1 MSLAKLCNQDA
12 TVLKFFQKGELLKG
26 KKSVVGAIILSGAVG
41 LASGP
46 AWSQEAPGET
56 RQPNPNL
63 TRPGRGDNDIP
74 GAQQTG
80 TPELSKNDMQ
90 KVEEA
95 LRAKGYQ
102 VGKIDGVA
110 DDDARKAIRSFQQD
124 NGMPITGMV
133 DQRTADR
140 LGVRLSAK
148 GGRSQEGSTSG
159 MPGRESPQTKSG
171 DDQNLPPSGT
181 RR

>member
-1 MSLAKLCNQDA
+1 
-12 TVLKFFQKGELLKG
+12 
-26 KKSVVGAIILSGAVG
+26 
-41 LASGP
+41 
-46 AWSQEAPGET
+46 
-56 RQPNPNL
+56 
-63 TRPGRGDNDIP
+63 
-74 GAQQTG
+74 
-80 TPELSKNDMQ
+80 MQ

-140 LGVRLSAK
+140 LGVRFGAK
-148 GGRSQEGSTSG
+148 DGRSYDRSTSG
-159 MPGRESPQTKSG
+159 MPGHGSAPRSQAG

>member
-1 MSLAKLCNQDA
+1 MKRRKSL
-12 TVLKFFQKGELLKG
+12 
-26 KKSVVGAIILSGAVG
+26 VGAIVLSSAVG
-41 LASGP
+41 LVSGP

-63 TRPGRGDNDIP
+63 TRPGRGENNIP
-74 GAQQTG
+74 GTSQRG
-80 TPELSKNDMQ
+80 TLELSKNDMQ
-90 KVEEA
+90 KVKEA

-102 VGKIDGVA
+102 VGKIDGTA
-110 DDDARKAIRSFQQD
+110 DDDTRKAIRSFQQD

-140 LGVRLSAK
+140 LGVRLSGKAGK
-148 GGRSQEGSTSG
+148 SQDRSTSG
-159 MPGRESPQTKSG
+159 MPGDSGATPRSRVG
-171 DDQNLPPSGT
+171 DDQTSPPSGT

>member
-1 MSLAKLCNQDA
+1 MNK
-12 TVLKFFQKGELLKG
+12 
-26 KKSVVGAIILSGAVG
+26 KKSVVGAIILSSAVG

-46 AWSQEAPGET
+46 VWSQEAPGET
-56 RQPNPNL
+56 RQPDPQL
-63 TRPGRGDNDIP
+63 TRPGRGENDIP
-74 GAQQTG
+74 GAQQFG
-80 TPELSKNDMQ
+80 TPELSKNDMR

-124 NGMPITGMV
+124 NGMPITGVV

-140 LGVRLSAK
+140 LGVRVSANA
-148 GGRSQEGSTSG
+148 GRSQDRSRSG
-159 MPGRESPQTKSG
+159 MPEQGGTAPRSRTG
-171 DDQNLPPSGT
+171 DDQSQPASGT

>member
-1 MSLAKLCNQDA
+1 MSR
-12 TVLKFFQKGELLKG
+12 
-26 KKSVVGAIILSGAVG
+26 KKSLVGAIVLSSAVG
-41 LASGP
+41 LVSGP

-56 RQPNPNL
+56 RQPDPNL
-63 TRPGRGDNDIP
+63 TRPGRGENDIP
-74 GAQQTG
+74 GTGQRG

-95 LRAKGYQ
+95 LHAKGYQ
-102 VGKIDGVA
+102 VGKIDGTA

-148 GGRSQEGSTSG
+148 GGRSQDPSTSG
-159 MPGRESPQTKSG
+159 MPGRGAAAPRSQAGDNQTP
-171 DDQNLPPSGT
+171 LPSGT

>member
-1 MSLAKLCNQDA
+1 M
-12 TVLKFFQKGELLKG
+12 
-26 KKSVVGAIILSGAVG
+26 
-41 LASGP
+41 
-46 AWSQEAPGET
+46 
-56 RQPNPNL
+56 R
-63 TRPGRGDNDIP
+63 
-74 GAQQTG
+74 
-80 TPELSKNDMQ
+80 
-90 KVEEA
+90 KVEDA

-140 LGVRLSAK
+140 LGVRLSANA
-148 GGRSQEGSTSG
+148 GRSQERSTSG
-159 MPGRESPQTKSG
+159 MPEQGTQPKSPRSQSG
-171 DDQNLPPSGT
+171 DDQSLPPSET

>member
-1 MSLAKLCNQDA
+1 MKKRKSLL
-12 TVLKFFQKGELLKG
+12 
-26 KKSVVGAIILSGAVG
+26 GAIILSSAVG
-41 LASGP
+41 LVSGP
-46 AWSQEAPGET
+46 ALSQEAPGET
-56 RQPNPNL
+56 RQPDPNL
-63 TRPGRGDNDIP
+63 TRPGRGEGDIP
-74 GAQQTG
+74 GAHQRG

-95 LRAKGYQ
+95 LHAKGYK
-102 VGKIDGVA
+102 VGKIDGTA

-124 NGMPITGMV
+124 NGLPITGMV

-140 LGVRLSAK
+140 LGVRFSAK
-148 GGRSQEGSTSG
+148 GGRSQDPSTSG
-159 MPGRESPQTKSG
+159 MPGQGAAPRSQAG

>member
-1 MSLAKLCNQDA
+1 M
-12 TVLKFFQKGELLKG
+12 
-26 KKSVVGAIILSGAVG
+26 KKRNSAVGAFILSGVVG
-41 LASGP
+41 LVSGP

-56 RQPNPNL
+56 RQPDPNL
-63 TRPGRGDNDIP
+63 TRPGRSEGDIP
-74 GAQQTG
+74 GAHQTG

-95 LRAKGYQ
+95 LQAKGYK
-102 VGKIDGVA
+102 VGKIDGTA

-124 NGMPITGMV
+124 NGLPITGMV

-140 LGVRLSAK
+140 LGVRISAK
-148 GGRSQEGSTSG
+148 ASRSQDRSTSG
-159 MPGRESPQTKSG
+159 VPGQGGAAPRSQAG

>member
-1 MSLAKLCNQDA
+1 MQRDEFLRKENYMKRKKL
-12 TVLKFFQKGELLKG
+12 
-26 KKSVVGAIILSGAVG
+26 VVGAMILSGAVG
-41 LASGP
+41 LVSGP
-46 AWSQEAPGET
+46 AWSQDEAPGET
-56 RQPNPNL
+56 RKPNPNM
-63 TRPGRGDNDIP
+63 TRQGRGENSIP
-74 GAQQTG
+74 GVDQKG
-80 TPELSKNDMQ
+80 TPELSKNDMR

-140 LGVRLSAK
+140 LGVRLSTKAGK
-148 GGRSQEGSTSG
+148 SQDRSTSG
-159 MPGRESPQTKSG
+159 MPEQGGTAPRSPTG
-171 DDQNLPPSGT
+171 DDQSLPPSGT

>member
-1 MSLAKLCNQDA
+1 MGRRKSL
-12 TVLKFFQKGELLKG
+12 
-26 KKSVVGAIILSGAVG
+26 VGAFVLSSAVG
-41 LASGP
+41 LVSGP

-63 TRPGRGDNDIP
+63 TRPGRGENDIP
-74 GAQQTG
+74 GASQG

-90 KVEEA
+90 KVKEA

-102 VGKIDGVA
+102 VGKIDGTA
-110 DDDARKAIRSFQQD
+110 DDDTRKAIRSFQQD

-140 LGVRLSAK
+140 LGVRLSGKAGK
-148 GGRSQEGSTSG
+148 SQDRSTSG
-159 MPGRESPQTKSG
+159 MPERGTQSKSPRSQSG
-171 DDQNLPPSGT
+171 DDQSLPPSGT

>member
-1 MSLAKLCNQDA
+1 MNR
-12 TVLKFFQKGELLKG
+12 
-26 KKSVVGAIILSGAVG
+26 KKSVLGAVILSGAVG
-41 LASGP
+41 LVSGP

-63 TRPGRGDNDIP
+63 TRPGRGENDIP
-74 GAQQTG
+74 GTHQPG
-80 TPELSKNDMQ
+80 TPELSKNDMR

-148 GGRSQEGSTSG
+148 AGKSQDRSTSG
-159 MPGRESPQTKSG
+159 MPEQGGTAPRSRTGE
-171 DDQNLPPSGT
+171 DQSLPPSGT

>member
-1 MSLAKLCNQDA
+1 M
-12 TVLKFFQKGELLKG
+12 ER
-26 KKSVVGAIILSGAVG
+26 KKSLVGAIVLSSAVG
-41 LASGP
+41 LVSGP
-46 AWSQEAPGET
+46 AWSQQAPGET
-56 RQPNPNL
+56 RQPHPNL
-63 TRPGRGDNDIP
+63 TRPGRGENDIP
-74 GAQQTG
+74 GTHQTG

-124 NGMPITGMV
+124 NGMSITGMV

-140 LGVRLSAK
+140 LGVRLSGKAGK
-148 GGRSQEGSTSG
+148 SQDRSTSG
-159 MPGRESPQTKSG
+159 VPGRESPRTKSG

>member
-1 MSLAKLCNQDA
+1 M
-12 TVLKFFQKGELLKG
+12 ER
-26 KKSVVGAIILSGAVG
+26 KKSVIGAIILSGAVG
-41 LASGP
+41 LVSGP
-46 AWSQEAPGET
+46 TWSQEAPGET

-63 TRPGRGDNDIP
+63 TRPGRGENDIP
-74 GAQQTG
+74 GANQRG
-80 TPELSKNDMQ
+80 TPELSKNDMH

-124 NGMPITGMV
+124 NGMAITGMV
-133 DQRTADR
+133 DQQTADR
-140 LGVRLSAK
+140 LGVRLSGKASK
-148 GGRSQEGSTSG
+148 SQDRSTSG
-159 MPGRESPQTKSG
+159 MPERGTQSKSPRSQSG
-171 DDQNLPPSGT
+171 DDQSLPPSGT